1 MKLSKKHLLGLFHI
15 NRNLGRRIGMSTL
28 LGKQIFWSFSSIYVF
43 FSDIYG
49 FLNYDLRNWS
59 VFIANIVFYLIF
71 TCLNLIFCKQ
81 VWKLFVSIWGTLS
94 IWTDDVNEMDKGN
107 FTSALFLDLRKAFDI
122 VNHQIL
128 LSKLRLY
135 QCDDHSI
142 KWLNSYLSGRCQK
155 VEIGNEES
163 EF

>member
-1 MKLSKKHLLGLFHI
+1 LKLLKKHLLGIFHI

-28 LGKQIFWSFSSIYVF
+28 LGKQIFWNFSSIYIF

-59 VFIANIVFYLIF
+59 IFIANIVFYLIF

-94 IWTDDVNEMDKGN
+94 IWKDDVTNLCKRSKRKQRWRTNLRHGR
-107 FTSALFLDLRKAFDI
+107 TWGPLLYVLFLVTAAMLIDARHHRTQFW
-122 VNHQIL
+122 N
-128 LSKLRLY
+128 
-135 QCDDHSI
+135 
-142 KWLNSYLSGRCQK
+142 
-155 VEIGNEES
+155 
-163 EF
+163 

>member
-1 MKLSKKHLLGLFHI
+1 MLLHWFPLFVRGKNVRSHNFLKLLKKHLLGLFHI
-15 NRNLGRRIGMSTL
+15 NRNLGPRIGMSTL
-28 LGKQIFWSFSSIYVF
+28 LGKQIRSFSSIYMYVF

-94 IWTDDVNEMDKGN
+94 IWKDDVTNLGKRSKRKQRWRTNLRHRRTWGPLPYSRLSGN
-107 FTSALFLDLRKAFDI
+107 F
-122 VNHQIL
+122 
-128 LSKLRLY
+128 
-135 QCDDHSI
+135 C
-142 KWLNSYLSGRCQK
+142 CQ
-155 VEIGNEES
+155 
-163 EF
+163 